1 MIAFLWAEDQNG
13 LIGQDGHLP
22 WRLPNDLANFKRETI
37 NEAVIMGRKTYD
49 SLPKKPLPGRQN
61 IVITRQSGL
70 TVAKDV
76 FSFLMSVHNCLI
88 IKKSIPRKKLF
99 IIGGADIF
107 KLFAADVDYLYV
119 TKIADKFQG
128 DVYMPTIDYTQFKL
142 ISQQAGTVDERNQY
156 PHTFEIYQR
165 ITE

>member
-76 FSFLMSVHNCLI
+76 LVFNERIQLLDYQKEH
-88 IKKSIPRKKLF
+88 PTQKLF

-119 TKIADKFQG
+119 TKIAAKFQG

-142 ISQQAGTVDERNQY
+142 ISQKAGTVDERNQY
-156 PHTFEIYQR
+156 PHIFEIYQR

>member
-37 NEAVIMGRKTYD
+37 NEAVLRGRKTYD

-76 FSFLMSVHNCLI
+76 LVFNERTQLLDYQKEH
-88 IKKSIPRKKLF
+88 PTQKLF

-128 DVYMPTIDYTQFKL
+128 DVYMPTIDYTHFKL